1 MKVSIVLE
9 VDIEDLEFER
19 LMISS
24 SIDSSEYWGNVAT
37 HTEWDVD
44 WDDVK
49 YDGQSVELLDYD
61 RVVDYLLDRERY
73 GYDV

>member
-9 VDIEDLEFER
+9 VDIDDLEFER
-19 LMISS
+19 LAISS
-24 SIDSSEYWGNVAT
+24 SVEKSEAWGQVAT
-37 HTEWDVD
+37 HTEWEVD

-61 RVVDYLLDRERY
+61 RAVDYLLDQERY

>member
-9 VDIEDLEFER
+9 VDVEDLEFER

-24 SIDSSEYWGNVAT
+24 SIESSEYWGNVAT

-61 RVVDYLLDRERY
+61 RAVDYLLDRERY

>member
-9 VDIEDLEFER
+9 VDIDDLEFDR

-24 SIDSSEYWGNVAT
+24 SIESSEYWGSVAT

-49 YDGQSVELLDYD
+49 YNGQSVELLDYD
-61 RVVDYLLDRERY
+61 RAVDYLLDQERY

>member
-9 VDIEDLEFER
+9 VDIDDLDFDR

-24 SIDSSEYWGNVAT
+24 SIESSEAWGRVAT

-49 YDGQSVELLDYD
+49 YNGQSVELLDYD
-61 RVVDYLLDRERY
+61 RAVDYLLDRERY